1 MKPSTNSHPLSL
13 DDDDDV
19 ELEEMFGFRA
29 KIESTTTSSISNNA
43 ATVIKANN
51 NIS

>member
-1 MKPSTNSHPLSL
+1 MKQSTNSHPLTL

-29 KIESTTTSSISNNA
+29 KIESTTH
-43 ATVIKANN
+43 
-51 NIS
+51 

>member
-1 MKPSTNSHPLSL
+1 MKPSTNSHPLTL

-29 KIESTTTSSISNNA
+29 KIESTHRERY
-43 ATVIKANN
+43 
-51 NIS
+51 